1 MTWIMLSLSFLIESD
16 GMVNDVVVEH
26 NLKLS
31 GKKEFLVRTLS
42 SFVFIPI
49 IVMIFIL
56 PYWAFCLL
64 GLGTYLI
71 MTYEIL
77 SHGAGGHK
85 FLRLA
90 ALLIVLMGM
99 ISFVHCRSF
108 FGPLGCSFLICI
120 SSLTDIGGYI
130 MGVSIGGP
138 KLCPRIS
145 PKKTWAGLIGGIL
158 FANIGVFLLKE
169 LVVSAKVLE
178 FGQLIGNIWIT
189 QVLIISSVVGDLLE
203 SSFKRRLKVKD
214 IGHMLPGHGGLLD
227 RLDSLISTSIVFWI
241 ISLLFVK

>member
-1 MTWIMLSLSFLIESD
+1 
-16 GMVNDVVVEH
+16 MVNDVVVEQ

-49 IVMIFIL
+49 IAMIFVL

-85 FLRLA
+85 GLRFTT
-90 ALLIVLMGM
+90 LLIVLIGM
-99 ISFVHCRSF
+99 LSFIYCRNF

-130 MGVSIGGP
+130 VGVSIGGP
-138 KLCPRIS
+138 KLCPKIS

-169 LVVSAKVLE
+169 LIVSTKAVEL
-178 FGQLIGNIWIT
+178 GQLIGNVWLT
-189 QVLIISSVVGDLLE
+189 QILIISSVVGDLLE
-203 SSFKRRLKVKD
+203 SSFKRRLNVKD

-227 RLDSLISTSIVFWI
+227 RLDSLIVTSIVFGL